1 LAASSLASPRNDFRC
16 AKNGN
21 FDSFALVTDKR
32 GVEAAEASEYKGVE
46 WPPDGGRLEVVESTK
61 GVDDLNEGAVEAC
74 ESDGGKPLSSLMM
87 GDVDVSESR
96 NSSLISRVVCIVSVF
111 RVKPER
117 RKTIDRR

>member
-1 LAASSLASPRNDFRC
+1 MAASSLASPKNDFRY

-32 GVEAAEASEYKGVE
+32 GVEASEYKGVE
-46 WPPDGGRLEVVESTK
+46 WSPDGGRLEVVESTK
-61 GVDDLNEGAVEAC
+61 GADNLNEGAHEAC
-74 ESDGGKPLSSLMM
+74 ESDGVKPLSSLMI
-87 GDVDVSESR
+87 GDVDVSGSK
-96 NSSLISRVVCIVSVF
+96 NSSLVSCVICIVSVF